1 MNPITIIWVAVIFV
15 GSGAAAAVR
24 QPGTVRRITGASEA
38 ATATCGVVEGE
49 GSGNQTTTKARATS
63 LLLLQLSSLTRSSAV
78 SEARLGAGISPPAKL
93 AADFAGNLIAQ
104 MAA

>member
-1 MNPITIIWVAVIFV
+1 MPAPGQQQQSSSPVQC
-15 GSGAAAAVR
+15 GESPELGA
-24 QPGTVRRITGASEA
+24 PASEA
-38 ATATCGVVEGE
+38 AAATCGVVDGE